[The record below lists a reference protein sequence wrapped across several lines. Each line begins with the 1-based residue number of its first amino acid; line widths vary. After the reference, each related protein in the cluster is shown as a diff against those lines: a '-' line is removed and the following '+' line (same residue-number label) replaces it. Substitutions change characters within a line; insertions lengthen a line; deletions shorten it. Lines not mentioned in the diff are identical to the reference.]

1 MHTVLQIFT
10 PLFLK
15 PTGICALAMPS
26 TKKVSKRFLRS
37 CKNFRSCVP
46 EFLKYQYVGMLE
58 RGNQRNVHPSLYNVY
73 ICTVNNALAPVICRL
88 YQITA
93 WWILEVF
100 WGKSKKNKVSLVI
113 VQFID
118 GNK

>member
-1 MHTVLQIFT
+1 MF
-10 PLFLK
+10 LFFSVPRSLI
-15 PTGICALAMPS
+15 PV
-26 TKKVSKRFLRS
+26 KKLRS
-37 CKNFRSCVP
+37 RAP
-46 EFLKYQYVGMLE
+46 AFL
-58 RGNQRNVHPSLYNVY
+58 NARNVHPSLYNVY